1 MNTHALKAAATPA
14 ATIRP
19 WTARSLLFVPG
30 DSPRKLEK
38 ALAGEA
44 DLIILDLE
52 DSVADSAKPA
62 ARDHVAEALQQ
73 PRAKPLWVRVN
84 PLDTPHTLTDLVAIV
99 QHRPDGIMLPKATP
113 DEALL
118 LGHYLTALEAAA
130 GCLLY
135 TSPSPRDS

>member
-52 DSVADSAKPA
+52 DSVAAVD
-62 ARDHVAEALQQ
+62 
-73 PRAKPLWVRVN
+73 
-84 PLDTPHTLTDLVAIV
+84 
-99 QHRPDGIMLPKATP
+99 
-113 DEALL
+113 
-118 LGHYLTALEAAA
+118 AA
-130 GCLLY
+130 GKAVVAALAVAVEQVGLL
-135 TSPSPRDS
+135 